1 MTSEMSI
8 GVRRGARV
16 PTKEELKRHFLA
28 LVLAA
33 VLVWYT
39 ALVVPA
45 HAKTFAARTHDDE
58 ERDGEVRGPG
68 GVASSDSR
76 ADSTDTTGVW
86 FAFGPTPAESARESV
101 EDLDWPEYIFVD

>member
-8 GVRRGARV
+8 GVRRAAGTPA
-16 PTKEELKRHFLA
+16 KEELKRHLLA

-45 HAKTFAARTHDDE
+45 HSKTFVALKPDDE
-58 ERDGEVRGPG
+58 GRDGEVREPRVG
-68 GVASSDSR
+68 ASAYQR
-76 ADSTDTTGVW
+76 ADSTDTTNEW
-86 FAFGPTPAESARESV
+86 FAFGPTTAESARGSV
-101 EDLDWPEYIFVD
+101 EDMDWPEYICLD

>member
-16 PTKEELKRHFLA
+16 LTREELKRHFLA

-45 HAKTFAARTHDDE
+45 HAKAFAARTPDDE
-58 ERDGEVRGPG
+58 GRDGEVREPRDGT
-68 GVASSDSR
+68 SS
-76 ADSTDTTGVW
+76 
-86 FAFGPTPAESARESV
+86 RESV
-101 EDLDWPEYIFVD
+101 EDLDWPEYIFLD

>member
-8 GVRRGARV
+8 GVRRAPGTPA
-16 PTKEELKRHFLA
+16 KEELKRHLLA

-45 HAKTFAARTHDDE
+45 HSKTFVALKPDDGG
-58 ERDGEVRGPG
+58 RDGEVREPRIG
-68 GVASSDSR
+68 ASS
-76 ADSTDTTGVW
+76 
-86 FAFGPTPAESARESV
+86 RESV

>member
-8 GVRRGARV
+8 GVRRAPGA
-16 PTKEELKRHFLA
+16 PAKEELKRRLLA

-45 HAKTFAARTHDDE
+45 HSKTFVALKPDDGG
-58 ERDGEVRGPG
+58 RDGEVRGREDG
-68 GVASSDSR
+68 ASS
-76 ADSTDTTGVW
+76 
-86 FAFGPTPAESARESV
+86 RESV

>member
-86 FAFGPTPAESARESV
+86 FAFGPMRAESARESV
-101 EDLDWPEYIFVD
+101 EDLDWPEYIFTD